1 MALEFGECVLDP
13 VARRLTCR
21 GTTVPITLK
30 AFDVLVLLL
39 TNRPRAVSKA
49 EILDRV
55 WPNTFVS
62 DASLARTINEIRKA
76 IGERGPSGSAIR
88 TVHAFGY
95 AFAAEVREQGR
106 ATANTSLPIGWL
118 RHGREEIA
126 IFGAG
131 AVIGRA
137 PEVDVRL
144 DSPRVS
150 RHHARVTLGNAG
162 IVIEDLGSRNGTF
175 VNDSRIDGPTP
186 LQSGAVLRIG
196 GFRLVLRLADALL
209 SETELDETI

>member
-1 MALEFGECVLDP
+1 MAFEFRDCVLDP
-13 VARRLTCR
+13 GARRLTRR
-21 GTTVPITLK
+21 GTAVALTLK
-30 AFDVLVLLL
+30 AFDVLMLLI

-55 WPNTFVS
+55 WPKTFVS
-62 DASLARTINEIRKA
+62 DASLARTINEIRHA
-76 IGERGPSGSAIR
+76 FGESGPSGSAIR

-95 AFAAEVREQGR
+95 AFAAEVTEQGR
-106 ATANTSLPIGWL
+106 AATGASSAVGWL
-118 RHGREEIA
+118 RHGREEFA
-126 IFGAG
+126 IFSGG
-131 AVIGRA
+131 VVIGRA

-150 RHHARVTLGNAG
+150 RHHAKLTLGDAG
-162 IVIEDLGSRNGTF
+162 IIIEDLGSRNGTF
-175 VNDSRIDGPTP
+175 VNDSRIERPTP
-186 LQSGAVLRIG
+186 LPSGAVLRIG

>member
-1 MALEFGECVLDP
+1 MAFEFGECVLDP
-13 VARRLTCR
+13 VARRLTR
-21 GTTVPITLK
+21 HGTPVPITLK
-30 AFDVLVLLL
+30 AFDVLVLLI

-76 IGERGPSGSAIR
+76 IGESGPFGSAIR

-95 AFAAEVREQGR
+95 AFAAEVREPGR
-106 ATANTSLPIGWL
+106 TGSDASLPVGWL
-118 RHGREEIA
+118 RHGREEFA
-126 IFGAG
+126 IFSGG

-137 PEVDVRL
+137 PEVDIRL

-150 RHHARVTLGNAG
+150 RHHARVTLGDAG
-162 IVIEDLGSRNGTF
+162 IIIEDLGSRNGTF
-175 VNDSRIDGPTP
+175 VNDARIEGPTP
-186 LQSGAVLRIG
+186 LQSGAALRIG
-196 GFRLVLRLADALL
+196 GFRLVLRVADALL
-209 SETELDETI
+209 SETELDETV

>member
-1 MALEFGECVLDP
+1 MAFEFGECVLDP
-13 VARRLTCR
+13 VARRLTR
-21 GTTVPITLK
+21 QGTPVPVTLK
-30 AFDVLVLLL
+30 AFDVLVLLI

-62 DASLARTINEIRKA
+62 DASLARTITEIRKA
-76 IGERGPSGSAIR
+76 IGESGPFGSAIR

-106 ATANTSLPIGWL
+106 PGSDATLPIGWL
-118 RHGREEIA
+118 RHDREEFA
-126 IFGAG
+126 IFSGG

-137 PEVDVRL
+137 PEVDIRL

-150 RHHARVTLGNAG
+150 RHHARLTLGDAG

-175 VNDSRIDGPTP
+175 VNDSRIEGPTP
-186 LQSGAVLRIG
+186 IQSGAALRIG
-196 GFRLVLRLADALL
+196 GFRLLLRVADALL

>member
-1 MALEFGECVLDP
+1 MAFEFGECALDP
-13 VARRLTCR
+13 VARRFTR
-21 GTTVPITLK
+21 HGTPVPITLK
-30 AFDVLVLLL
+30 AFDVLLLL
-39 TNRPRAVSKA
+39 ISNRPRAVSKA

-76 IGERGPSGSAIR
+76 IGESGPFGSAIR

-95 AFAAEVREQGR
+95 AFAAQVKEQGR
-106 ATANTSLPIGWL
+106 PRTDAPLPIGWL
-118 RHGREEIA
+118 RHGREEFA
-126 IFGAG
+126 VFRGG

-137 PEVDVRL
+137 PEVDIRL

-150 RHHARVTLGNAG
+150 RHHARVTLGDAG
-162 IVIEDLGSRNGTF
+162 IIIEDLGSRNGTF
-175 VNDSRIDGPTP
+175 VNDSRIEGPTP
-186 LQSGAVLRIG
+186 LQSGAALGIG
-196 GFRLVLRLADALL
+196 GFRLVLRVADALL

>member
-1 MALEFGECVLDP
+1 MAFEFGECVLDP
-13 VARRLTCR
+13 VARRLTR
-21 GTTVPITLK
+21 HGTPVPITLK
-30 AFDVLVLLL
+30 AFDVLLLL
-39 TNRPRAVSKA
+39 ISNRPRAVSKA

-76 IGERGPSGSAIR
+76 IGESGPFGSAIR

-106 ATANTSLPIGWL
+106 PRTDASLPIGWL
-118 RHGREEIA
+118 RHGREEFA
-126 IFGAG
+126 VFSGG

-137 PEVDVRL
+137 PEVDIRL

-150 RHHARVTLGNAG
+150 RHHARVTLGDAG
-162 IVIEDLGSRNGTF
+162 IIIEDLGSRNGTF
-175 VNDSRIDGPTP
+175 VNDSRIEGPTL
-186 LQSGAVLRIG
+186 LQSGAALRIG
-196 GFRLVLRLADALL
+196 GFRLVLRVADALL
-209 SETELDETI
+209 SETELDETV